1 MSRERLPSDERQR
14 DILEAALK
22 IIQEEGYTDLTIRS
36 VSDEIGVSEAA
47 IYKHFNSKEEILNDL
62 ATLIFKKNQI
72 DIDEE
77 EKSDEFGVLKQIIRD
92 KFNILEE
99 NPYFTAVLFQD
110 ELFREYDSVKE
121 QFDSHREKNEEALIN
136 IVERGIEEGKF
147 SNEVDPEV
155 FAELYMGAIRMSV
168 LKWRHDDF
176 SYPLSDKADTII
188 ENLFKILKKG
198 GEG

>member
-1 MSRERLPSDERQR
+1 MSRERLPSDERQG

-22 IIQEEGYTDLTIRS
+22 IIQEEGYTNLTIRKIS
-36 VSDEIGVSEAA
+36 GEIGVSEAA

-62 ATLIFKKNQI
+62 ATWIFEKNQI
-72 DIDEE
+72 DVDEE
-77 EKSDEFGVLKQIIRD
+77 EKSDEFEVLKQIIRE

-110 ELFREYDSVKE
+110 ELFREYDSIKE
-121 QFDSHREKNEEALIN
+121 KFDSHREKTEEALID
-136 IVERGIEEGKF
+136 IVERGIEKGKF
-147 SNEVDPEV
+147 SNDVDPEV
-155 FAELYMGAIRMSV
+155 FAELYMGAIRMCV

-188 ENLFKILKKG
+188 ENLFKILKE
-198 GEG
+198 GEEG